1 MRVLKAGTAYFLWVF
16 AAGFALGVVRELW
29 LAPWLGT
36 RAAELAEMPVMWLV
50 VVLAARWT
58 VRRFALSAAVPTRLA
73 VGTLAVGWLLL
84 AEIILVLGLRGLT
97 LAEYLG
103 GRDPVAGTAYALSLL
118 LMAAMPWLLAKAGW
132 R

>member
-1 MRVLKAGTAYFLWVF
+1 MRVLKAGTVYFLWVF
-16 AAGFALGVVRELW
+16 SAGFALGVLRELW

-50 VVLAARWT
+50 IVLAARWT
-58 VRRFALSAAVPTRLA
+58 VRRFALPATLPTRLPT
-73 VGTLAVGWLLL
+73 GMLAVGWLLL
-84 AEIILVLGLRGLT
+84 AEVALVLGLRGLT

-103 GRDPVAGTAYALSLL
+103 GRDPLAGTVYALGLL
-118 LMAAMPWLLAKAGW
+118 LMAAMPWLVGRAG